1 LKSVAGG
8 DTLNTRNSTEDE
20 KAGGNVATESSP
32 QHPNPPESLRATGIV
47 IALTAVLALVALA
60 FALPAAKSKPQDIP
74 IGAVGPSAASGQ
86 VADLLDRNAPGTFKL
101 TVYPDEDALRNAI
114 HDRDVYGGV
123 VMGPDHQA
131 LLIATGA
138 SPTVAQLLT
147 QLGNG
152 IAQQTGVPL
161 RTEDLAAPPAGDPR
175 GTGLAAAALP
185 ITLAGILSA
194 VALTL
199 VVRRDVWL
207 RVGAT
212 VAFSALAG
220 LTIAALLRYPLGSID
235 QNFWAVAG
243 GLTLGA
249 LTSGLLVLGLG
260 SLFDRIGLV
269 LGAMLALLVGN
280 PLSGLTSAPEMLPGG
295 WGEFGQFLPQGANAT
310 LLRSTAFFGGAGS
323 GTAIAVLT
331 CWAVVGA
338 LIIVIAAQRRAMQ
351 SISDSGRQNRIDG
364 PPRFAAQT
372 PQVASAPAAAGY
384 LRDRIKVA
392 AAEGRRP

>member
-1 LKSVAGG
+1 
-8 DTLNTRNSTEDE
+8 
-20 KAGGNVATESSP
+20 VATESSLRQAEP
-32 QHPNPPESLRATGIV
+32 LRATGVV
-47 IALTAVLALVALA
+47 IALTTVLAVMALA

-74 IGAVGPSAASGQ
+74 IGAVGPPAASGQ
-86 VADLLDRNAPGTFKL
+86 AADQLDRDAPGSFKL
-101 TVYPDEDALRNAI
+101 SVYPDEDALRAAI
-114 HDRDVYGGV
+114 RDRDVYGGI
-123 VMGPDHQA
+123 VMELDRRA

-152 IAQQTGVPL
+152 IAQQTGAPL
-161 RTEDLAAPPAGDPR
+161 RTQDLAAPPAGDPR

-185 ITLAGILSA
+185 ITLAGFLSA

-212 VAFSALAG
+212 AAFSSLAG
-220 LTIAALLRYPLGSID
+220 VTIAALLRYPLGSID

-249 LTSGLLVLGLG
+249 LASGLLVLGLG
-260 SLFDRIGLV
+260 SLFGRAGLV
-269 LGAMLALLVGN
+269 LGALLALLVGN

-310 LLRSTAFFGGAGS
+310 LLRSTAFFDGAGS

-331 CWAVVGA
+331 CWAVVGS
-338 LIIVIAAQRRAMQ
+338 LIIVIAAQRHAMQ
-351 SISDSGRQNRIDG
+351 SISHSGHLDRLETQPNPI
-364 PPRFAAQT
+364 AARALPVVHQ
-372 PQVASAPAAAGY
+372 PAAGGY
-384 LRDRIKVA
+384 LRDRVPVA
-392 AAEGRRP
+392 VAEGRRP